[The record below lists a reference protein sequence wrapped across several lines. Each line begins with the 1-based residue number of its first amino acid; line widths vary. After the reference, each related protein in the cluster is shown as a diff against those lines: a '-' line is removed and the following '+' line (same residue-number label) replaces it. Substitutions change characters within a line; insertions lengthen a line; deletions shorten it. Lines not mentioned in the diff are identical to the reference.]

1 MTDLYQQVVRQR
13 WGSSRVYVLYLVLFF
28 GGLYGVSTSVALGTG
43 LAESWNSGQLHT
55 ASAVTV
61 LGVMLAA
68 LGAVMLLGAVM
79 GPMLGEPFAVW
90 LQDVQGREPPVIAWR
105 MMRGKLCGAFA
116 CALVLGST
124 VVASFWVQ
132 SDRAGGLLWIV
143 IALLLGVVSL
153 TSGWALGQYLPTTSR
168 ARLLPLHLVLTGLLV
183 ILVGRGAAAESPF
196 SADLFLGPWGVG
208 VLGASALVTT
218 TALVVCLR
226 RMSLT
231 ELIGI
236 AQTVSGRV
244 AALYIGSYSEL
255 DVFGLRVPERRI
267 RNSTFRHEGPVG
279 SLRLT
284 QLRRVTGGV
293 PVAATLTTVMCC
305 TFFWAGRSLDSNTTE
320 AAIWLVVSACLSFGL
335 WQTCGSHLPLAR
347 DLAGLRPVLGWS
359 LREAT
364 WKLNRDIVTG
374 GALVAALVV
383 AVGGA
388 AHGGSFPG
396 GIGFSIACGSAV
408 LLSLMASAHADLTAG
423 QSTNPPAASPSPIGD
438 VGGLRFLLSAFQ
450 SQIVMLI
457 CVTGLWFCLQ
467 ESLIAL
473 LLFLAGAF
481 WWLARTIRNE
491 IDRAPS

>member
-1 MTDLYQQVVRQR
+1 MTDLYQHVVRQR

-43 LAESWNSGQLHT
+43 LAESWNSGQLH
-55 ASAVTV
+55 AVSGVTV
-61 LGVMLAA
+61 LGAMLAT

-90 LQDVQGREPPVIAWR
+90 LQDVQGREPPAIAWR
-105 MMRGKLCGAFA
+105 MMRGKLVGAFA
-116 CALVLGST
+116 CALVLGSLAVT
-124 VVASFWVQ
+124 SFWGQ
-132 SDRAGGLLWIV
+132 SDRAGGLPWIV

-153 TSGWALGQYLPTTSR
+153 TSGWALGQFLPTTSQ

-183 ILVGRGAAAESPF
+183 ILLGRSAAAESGF
-196 SADLFLGPWGVG
+196 SADVLLGPWGVG
-208 VLGASALVTT
+208 VLGPCALVTT
-218 TALVVCLR
+218 TALAVCLR
-226 RMSLT
+226 RVSLT

-236 AQTVSGRV
+236 AQTVRGRT

-255 DVFGLRVPERRI
+255 DLFGLRIPERRI
-267 RNSTFRHEGPVG
+267 RHSAFRHVGPVG

-284 QLRRVTGGV
+284 QLRRVTGGA
-293 PVAATLTTVMCC
+293 PAAAALTIVMCC
-305 TFFWAGRSLDSNTTE
+305 TFFWAGRNLDSNTTE
-320 AAIWLVVSACLSFGL
+320 AAVWFVVSACLSFGL
-335 WQTCGSHLPLAR
+335 WRTCGSNLPVAR
-347 DLAGLRPVLGWS
+347 DLAGLRPVVGWS
-359 LREAT
+359 LREAM
-364 WKLNRDIVTG
+364 WKLNRDIVIG
-374 GALVAALVV
+374 GALIAVLVA

-423 QSTNPPAASPSPIGD
+423 QTTNPPAASPSPIGD
-438 VGGLRFLLSAFQ
+438 LGGLRFLLSAFQ

-457 CVTGLWFCLQ
+457 SAVGLWFCLQ
-467 ESLIAL
+467 QSLIAL

-481 WWLARTIRNE
+481 WWLARAIRNE
-491 IDRAPS
+491 IDRSPA